1 MRAVRRHLFPGSSAA
16 GQGIVWEWQN
26 DEGGWSPYEMSVCEV
41 LEQARATNHQRV
53 DLAPFGYN
61 YDVDLVA
68 QVQTN
73 KTTRFRRGVQRRLDS
88 PYPATAASAPGHAGV
103 GCSCQQCWLNGGT
116 GPITTRYR
124 HSVTNFPNSSSSSSS
139 SSAATTQQ
147 LSGRTTSAGSSSFV
161 PYNKPALAA
170 ARSTPRLSAQ
180 STWAPPQAGG
190 PSTGLAAPNGVRYSP
205 RSSVC
210 ESESPAGLGSSFRS
224 LSAPGDLTRV
234 FFLRGRSSCPCVQW
248 MRKLALCFLSPPA

>member
-68 QVQTN
+68 QVQIN

-88 PYPATAASAPGHAGV
+88 PY
-103 GCSCQQCWLNGGT
+103 
-116 GPITTRYR
+116 
-124 HSVTNFPNSSSSSSS
+124 
-139 SSAATTQQ
+139 
-147 LSGRTTSAGSSSFV
+147 LS
-161 PYNKPALAA
+161 LIHI
-170 ARSTPRLSAQ
+170 
-180 STWAPPQAGG
+180 
-190 PSTGLAAPNGVRYSP
+190 
-205 RSSVC
+205 
-210 ESESPAGLGSSFRS
+210 
-224 LSAPGDLTRV
+224 
-234 FFLRGRSSCPCVQW
+234 
-248 MRKLALCFLSPPA
+248 